1 MNRPSLKELR
11 KEALLRPVVKAE
23 YERLTPAYVLR
34 KKLIGLRIA
43 AGFTQEQMASALK
56 TQKSNISRL
65 ENVDSKVSPTLS
77 TIERYARAV
86 GYRLEID
93 FVPET
98 HQE

>member
-43 AGFTQEQMASALK
+43 AGFTQEQMATALK

-98 HQE
+98 RQE